1 MHQILSQ
8 AKENF
13 QKALAHLDQEFSG
26 VHTGRASTSLVENLM
41 IEVYGQKQP
50 LKALAQIT
58 VSEATQLTIQ
68 PWDQGLVETIAN
80 DLRESSQK
88 WNPQNDGHVI
98 RLNLPPMTEERRKE
112 LVKLINGMSENTKIT
127 VRKARED
134 AKKSLKKM
142 KDDKNISEDEWSQG
156 EKDLQKNVDD
166 INQEIETKTKSKETD
181 IMKV

>member
-1 MHQILSQ
+1 
-8 AKENF
+8 
-13 QKALAHLDQEFSG
+13 
-26 VHTGRASTSLVENLM
+26 
-41 IEVYGQKQP
+41 
-50 LKALAQIT
+50 
-58 VSEATQLTIQ
+58 
-68 PWDQGLVETIAN
+68 
-80 DLRESSQK
+80 
-88 WNPQNDGHVI
+88 
-98 RLNLPPMTEERRKE
+98 MTEERRKE